1 MKSIILLSFFVVTV
15 LSLPSKSIDD
25 GEGKQGRIVSGEN
38 ASPHQAPYM
47 VSVQAFR
54 SALNAYSHTC
64 GGSILSSNF
73 ILTAAHC
80 ITEQPQ
86 PLLEPLR
93 IVAGE
98 HDFSVTSGNEQIRLV
113 QYINHENY
121 TGGVAP
127 FDIALLIPET
137 PLALVVGIV
146 ESIRLPSR
154 DSVPTGNVRLFGWGS
169 TSTTNTP
176 SIPNILQTVVKPVL
190 SLDLC
195 HEVLDIHY
203 PTGTPLHYT
212 NVCTGPLET
221 EVTACS
227 G

>member
-1 MKSIILLSFFVVTV
+1 MKHIIILSLLFVSTF
-15 LSLPSKSIDD
+15 SLPFEEIDR
-25 GEGKQGRIVSGEN
+25 KIVGGN
-38 ASPHQAPYM
+38 DATPHQAPYM

-54 SALNAYSHTC
+54 PTINGYSHTC
-64 GGSILSSNF
+64 GGSIISVSY

-86 PLLEPLR
+86 PLAGPMR

-98 HDFSVTSGNEQIRLV
+98 HDLSTSTGREQVRDCE
-113 QYINHENY
+113 YINHENY

-137 PLALVVGIV
+137 PLELISGLVELINIPIRN
-146 ESIRLPSR
+146 SIPE
-154 DSVPTGNVRLFGWGS
+154 GNVRLFGWGS
-169 TSTTNTP
+169 TSTTDVPN
-176 SIPNILQTVVKPVL
+176 IPNILQTVVKPL
-190 SLDLC
+190 YSWELC
-195 HEVLDIHY
+195 EEILFMEY
-203 PTGTPLHYT
+203 PLGTPFHIT
-212 NVCTGPLET
+212 NVCTGPIET

>member
-1 MKSIILLSFFVVTV
+1 MKSIILLSFLFVAV
-15 LSLPSKSIDD
+15 SALPGLFPSGGS
-25 GEGKQGRIVSGEN
+25 KQGRIVSGED
-38 ASPHQAPYM
+38 AQPHQAPFM

-54 SALNAYSHTC
+54 TASNAYSHTC
-64 GGSILSSNF
+64 GGSILSATY

-86 PLLEPLR
+86 PLAQPLR

-98 HDFSVTSGNEQIRLV
+98 HDFSVTTGNEQIRLV
-113 QYINHENY
+113 KYINHENY

-137 PLALVVGIV
+137 SLTLAPGIV
-146 ESIRLPSR
+146 EAIQLPTR
-154 DSVPTGNVRLFGWGS
+154 DSIPTGAVRLFGWGS
-169 TSTTNTP
+169 TSTTQTP

-190 SLDLC
+190 SLEQC
-195 HEVLDIHY
+195 HEVLDIQY
-203 PTGTPLHYT
+203 PTGTPLHFT